1 MRIEKV
7 PTRLIKEIKLNLD
20 NESIN
25 NNTIY
30 KTNKNNSNQ
39 KFDFIKKKFLNKIK
53 ESNIFIMSNSKEEK
67 ISKLSQNIN
76 NSKYHDYNT
85 SRYFHNEKLN
95 SNSKNNNSCKINE
108 IKNICQIDIFRNDRK
123 SSNSINF
130 NFRFNIKTDLDKL
143 KPIESK
149 NYRKINFNTLDTKLM
164 ISPKKKKVII

>member
-67 ISKLSQNIN
+67 NQQIK
-76 NSKYHDYNT
+76 SKY
-85 SRYFHNEKLN
+85 K
-95 SNSKNNNSCKINE
+95 
-108 IKNICQIDIFRNDRK
+108 
-123 SSNSINF
+123 
-130 NFRFNIKTDLDKL
+130 
-143 KPIESK
+143 
-149 NYRKINFNTLDTKLM
+149 
-164 ISPKKKKVII
+164 